1 MVRGKG
7 EGRREGGSR
16 EGKGVKESGMEV
28 SYAKEKVKGV
38 YIYQYRKKKTG
49 WKMVEQVRERVKW
62 NNYNSYSIC
71 QN

>member
-1 MVRGKG
+1 
-7 EGRREGGSR
+7 
-16 EGKGVKESGMEV
+16 MEV